1 MLKQHF
7 QQYGATAMEIVEL
20 TMAHH
25 DAVNQ
30 LSRKAG
36 LNPVFDERAKEN
48 TERFLSHHSGFNFVA
63 LDWNRVVGYV
73 IGACYVIGAYNKQ
86 IASLNNFGVEK
97 SYHSNQIASKLLE
110 RFSFGLKAR
119 GVTHLEVCTKDGGSH
134 REKYK
139 FSDLGTLKMFDHL
152 TTLHI
157 APVSSNGSSTD
168 LRSLADLPQLSKL
181 ILERCHPQ
189 DYSPLSALTQLTDL
203 IIESSYCEGFQF
215 LSHLTQLTHLKLR
228 GTLLSDS
235 ELELVSN
242 LSKLTHLD
250 IGACSRITDLS
261 PLTQLQNLRE
271 LILHINENIKDFSP
285 IGQMSNLRLVH
296 LLEMREN
303 LSEIT
308 FLRSLP
314 HLTDLSITARNNLV
328 KLGVPACGLS
338 PISDLTNLT
347 RLDLSYNSIRDI
359 SFLLPLSKL
368 TYLNLKGNKIQDLSP
383 IDALRQQS
391 LRECITRDDYA
402 DQDWSLH
409 GQDPGLQGNYS

>member
-1 MLKQHF
+1 
-7 QQYGATAMEIVEL
+7 MEIVEL

-36 LNPVFDERAKEN
+36 LNLVFDERAKEH
-48 TERFLSHHSGFNFVA
+48 TERFLSHNLGFNFVA

-73 IGACYVIGAYNKQ
+73 IGACHEQ
-86 IASLNNFGVEK
+86 IVSLNNFGVEK
-97 SYHSNQIASKLLE
+97 SYHSSQIASELLE
-110 RFSFGLKAR
+110 RFSLGLKAR
-119 GVTHLEVCTKDGGSH
+119 GVTHLKVYTKDGGNH

-157 APVSSNGSSTD
+157 APVSSTGSSTD

-189 DYSPLSALTQLTDL
+189 DYSPLSALTQLTHL
-203 IIESSYCEGFQF
+203 MIESSYCEGFQF

-261 PLTQLQNLRE
+261 PLTQLENLRE
-271 LILHINENIKDFSP
+271 LIFHINENIKDFSP
-285 IGQMSNLRLVH
+285 ISKMSNLRLLH
-296 LLEMREN
+296 FIRMRDN
-303 LSEIT
+303 FSEIT

-328 KLGVPACGLS
+328 KLGVPACDLT
-338 PISDLTNLT
+338 PISHLTNLT
-347 RLDLSYNSIRDI
+347 RLDLSYNAIRNI

-409 GQDPGLQGNYS
+409 GQDPSLQGNYS